1 MEILN
6 DKTELVSVK
15 KLKPHPQNPR
25 KGNVAA
31 ITESIKENGFY
42 GVIVAQKSTGYV
54 LVGNHRLQAA
64 KEAGAKEVPVTWL
77 DVDDRG
83 AAKVLLVDNK
93 LNDKAGYDNSL
104 LKEVLGSLEGDF
116 LGSGYNIQ
124 DYEAMF
130 EEVQKD
136 QGKVEYL
143 NYDYGEDPDSSD
155 GEEEQGKQIMGKAS
169 IDPNEPVESLNRI
182 PLGIFLEGEL
192 LAKWYMFKKTR
203 DIKRDQNA
211 FEELLKEV
219 SL

>member
-42 GVIVAQKSTGYV
+42 
-54 LVGNHRLQAA
+54 